1 MRDPLL
7 RSFSSF
13 PRSSQD
19 SWLHRVRDN
28 FRELLM
34 PDRAFPSLANGAPI
48 HVLKLD
54 PSLRRSRAQSFS
66 LLTHAAI
73 IAAFV
78 LLAARPPV
86 RLPNQILTG
95 SPAFHPIPSP
105 RGLLDRLRSLH
116 PSDGRGAGGDQNPI
130 PATRGNLPPRSL
142 IQLVKPSL
150 PPKQE
155 TQVPVP
161 PTIFDPKAA
170 PVLAP
175 TDHIGLPWMKDFT
188 DSPGPGIGHTI
199 GSSVGNTLGDSTDG
213 PGGHG
218 ISESPYQPGMIF
230 PKCAYCPYP
239 TYTDEA
245 RQAKVQ
251 GNVTMQVL
259 VGTDGRASQIRVVK
273 GIGMG
278 LDDRAIE
285 AVRAWRFVPAQDAS
299 RHPISYWVTIEAVFR
314 LF

>member
-1 MRDPLL
+1 MRDPLS
-7 RSFSSF
+7 RFFSAV
-13 PRSSQD
+13 PWSSQD
-19 SWLHRVRDN
+19 SWLYRVRDN
-28 FRELLM
+28 FRQLLM
-34 PDRAFPSLANGAPI
+34 PNRAFPSSANGAPI
-48 HVLKLD
+48 HVLKFA
-54 PSLRRSRAQSFS
+54 PSPRRSRAQSFS

-73 IAAFV
+73 IAAIAV
-78 LLAARPPV
+78 LAASPPV
-86 RLPNQILTG
+86 KLPNSIPLENPG
-95 SPAFHPIPSP
+95 FRAFSSPA
-105 RGLLDRLRSLH
+105 GLLDHLRSLH
-116 PSDGRGAGGDQNPI
+116 PSDSRGAGGDQNPI

-150 PPKQE
+150 PPKRE

-170 PVLAP
+170 PILTP
-175 TDHIGLPWMKDFT
+175 TDQVGLPWMKDFT
-188 DSPGPGIGHTI
+188 DSPGPGKGHTI
-199 GSSVGNTLGDSTDG
+199 GSSVGNTVGDSTDG

-218 ISESPYQPGMIF
+218 LSESPYQPGMIF

-251 GNVTMQVL
+251 GNVTLQVL
-259 VGTDGRASQIRVVK
+259 VGADGRASQIRVVK

-299 RHPISYWVTIEAVFR
+299 RRPIPYWVTIEAVFR